1 MASNGVRLMLMIGRI
16 VAAPAPQA
24 LMDAVQS
31 VQVTSASGQR
41 SGFQV
46 TFAVSKRSVITGT
59 LLPSGL
65 LDPPARVVV
74 AVVVGGSLD
83 VLIDGVVTRHDL
95 APGETPG
102 SSTLTVTGEDLT
114 VLMDLAHVRACYPA
128 MPLNLRVL
136 RILLKYAHYG
146 IIPAPVPAVIFSV
159 KTPIEEIPIQ
169 SGTDL
174 DYIKALASEAGYT
187 FHLIPGPVPGV
198 STAYWGPEPRAGLV
212 QPALAVDSGAA
223 TNVES
228 LSFSFD
234 GLSRT
239 QYAVQF
245 TEPTTKIGISV
256 PIPDVS
262 LLRPPLALRPAAALR
277 TEPLPNQAG
286 RSAADIAL
294 RGLSKTAQSTDA
306 VTGQGKLDVL
316 RYGHVLKSRNLV
328 GVRGAGLAYDGL
340 YYVSSVTHDI
350 RRGEY
355 KQSFSLTRD
364 GFVPFSDRVAT

>member
-1 MASNGVRLMLMIGRI
+1 MASSVQLMLLIGK
-16 VAAPAPQA
+16 VLAAPAPQE
-24 LMDAVQS
+24 LMDAVRS
-31 VQVTSASGQR
+31 VQVTSAAGQR

-46 TFAVSKRSVITGT
+46 TFAVSKRSVVTQA

-65 LDPPARVVV
+65 LDPPTRVVI
-74 AVVVGGSLD
+74 AVVVGGTLD
-83 VLIDGVVTRHDL
+83 VLMDGVVTRHDV
-95 APGETPG
+95 APGESPG

-114 VLMDLAHVRACYPA
+114 VLMDVEDVRQCYPA
-128 MPLNLRVL
+128 MPLNVRVL

-187 FHLIPGPVPGV
+187 FHLIPGPVPNV
-198 STAYWGPEPRAGLV
+198 STAYWGPQVRAGLV
-212 QPALAVDSGAA
+212 QPALTVDSGAA

-228 LSFSFD
+228 LTFSFD
-234 GLSRT
+234 GLSRAEYT
-239 QYAVQF
+239 VQI
-245 TEPTTKIGISV
+245 TEPTTKISFSV
-256 PIPDVS
+256 PLPNVS
-262 LLRPPLALRPAAALR
+262 LLRPPLAVRPAIALKR
-277 TEPLPNQAG
+277 QPLPNQSG
-286 RSAADIAL
+286 RAVTDILL
-294 RGLSKTAQSTDA
+294 RGLSKTAQSSDA

-316 RYGHVLKSRNLV
+316 RYGHILKSRNLV

-350 RRGEY
+350 KRGEY

-364 GFVPFSDRVAT
+364 GFVPFSDRVMT